1 MTMHPQGSD
10 EWLAERARVITASEC
25 AALEG
30 VHKYQKATDLVRAK
44 VRALCG
50 APTEFKMNDAVRHGQ
65 HMEPHIKKW
74 YEVQTGETVLETGLV
89 VHPEYPFLGGSTD
102 GLVGLDGLI
111 EIKAPFYAKK
121 PYSIFDADKKMYLWQ
136 VLLCMECLDTDW
148 CDFVCYLAKDET
160 VEPEF
165 IIERVHR
172 KEGWL
177 EESVNANLLPQP
189 RKGKIRR
196 VDLFQAWHN
205 FIHDQHQLPDARQ
218 VYLDP
223 PKDKTFKEVEDDRLK
238 RMSDLNNRIKEIKDR
253 NEDDLNAMKELG
265 EELETLKLEIAEEY
279 KESVTNGL
287 ISVKFTKSTPPVDY
301 KKLYEFLGG
310 DEELEKKGES
320 VESFRKTTKGYTS
333 KVVEV

>member
-1 MTMHPQGSD
+1 MTMHPQGS
-10 EWLAERARVITASEC
+10 EGWLAERARVITASEC
-25 AALEG
+25 AAFEG
-30 VHKYQKATDLVRAK
+30 VHKYQTAQDLVRAK

-65 HMEPHIKKW
+65 RMEPFIKSW
-74 YEVQTGETVLETGLV
+74 YEAKTGETVLETGLV
-89 VHPEYPFLGGSTD
+89 VHSDYPFLGGSTD
-102 GLVGLDGLI
+102 GLVGLFGSL
-111 EIKAPFYAKK
+111 EIKAPYWAKK

-136 VLLCMECLDTDW
+136 VLLCMECLDIDW
-148 CDFVCYLAKDET
+148 CDFVCYLAKDEKA
-160 VEPEF
+160 EPEF
-165 IIERVHR
+165 LIERVHR

-177 EESVNANLLPQP
+177 EEEVSAGLLPQP

-205 FIHDQHQLPDARQ
+205 FIHDQHQQPDARQ
-218 VYLDP
+218 EHLDP
-223 PKDKTFKEVEDDRLK
+223 PKDKTFKDVEDDRLK
-238 RMSDLNNRIKEIKDR
+238 RMSDLNTRIKEIKKR
-253 NEDDLNAMKELG
+253 NEDDLKAIKELG
-265 EELETLKLEIAEEY
+265 DELDTLKLEVAEEY

-333 KVVEV
+333 RVVEV